1 MNIIWESV
9 GGYVHGYTTTKSGL
23 RAHVADVQSS
33 CGCRPLYSLY
43 IEGDKRKACTR
54 ATLEKI
60 NQILESR

>member
-1 MNIIWESV
+1 MNLKWESI
-9 GGYVHGYTTTKSGL
+9 GGYEHAYTTTKSGL
-23 RAHVADVQSS
+23 KAHISNVQS

-43 IEGDKRKACTR
+43 IEGDKRNVCTR